1 MSTEDLIEVEKNKLI
16 AKDIKSFDP
25 LITNIK
31 DSLWKQRTQNSTSI
45 DVIAVYLKGQKILYI
60 ESKVFCE
67 SLLYRFML
75 PTIAIS
81 SLCTVLS
88 LATSTLSYGSVIVS
102 SLTALNSCLLAIIS
116 YLKLDAKAESYRVS
130 AYKFDKL
137 QTKCEFFSGRLL
149 FSEKKKPITDTE
161 TKEEH
166 AINDSMEGFLE
177 SLEKEIEEIKE
188 VNQFVLPQHV
198 RRNFPKLYTT
208 NVFAEIKLR
217 GNALRVYIYDL
228 NIIYNKLA
236 ELSVK
241 KTEDANVKEEL
252 EELNK
257 KKDNLV
263 LHIIRA
269 RDSYLTIDQ
278 EFTNEINDCIY
289 HYTYWDRIMC
299 RRHRKPADN
308 SKAQYEKDLAAYVAN
323 KGWSTEKPVKSEKI
337 EHV

>member
-1 MSTEDLIEVEKNKLI
+1 MSTEDSIEAEKNKLI
-16 AKDIKSFDP
+16 AKDISSFDP

-88 LATSTLSYGSVIVS
+88 LATSTLSYGSVLVS

-149 FSEKKKPITDTE
+149 FSEKKKPATDAE
-161 TKEEH
+161 TKEVH

-236 ELSVK
+236 ELKIK
-241 KTEDANVKEEL
+241 KPEEL
-252 EELNK
+252 GEIEELNK

-278 EFTNEINDCIY
+278 EFTNEINECIY
-289 HYTYWDRIMC
+289 RYTCWDMLMC

-308 SKAQYEKDLAAYVAN
+308 SKAQYEKDLAAYVVN
-323 KGWSTEKPVKSEKI
+323 KGWSTEKAEKAEKI